1 MLSMRVEVRLLGAV
15 QLYGDGRPAALGA
28 AKRQVMLV
36 ALALEANRSVSL
48 GRLSEMV
55 WAGPPPR
62 SAIANLR
69 SHAAALRQIL
79 GDRLVAERG
88 GYRLRLAPGELDVDE
103 FRRLAEAG
111 RDALAADD
119 PQLAVSCLTSAL
131 QLWRGRAGD
140 GLPGGTAV
148 EARLASLDE
157 QRLPVVE
164 DLVEARLRQGEHL
177 EVVPVLRQHL
187 HHDPLRERAWGQLML
202 ALYRSGD
209 AAAALGAYQEVRR
222 VLDEQLGVA
231 PGPELSA
238 LHRAVLD
245 RAPSLNLTR
254 DRIVTTFGGPE
265 LRLAVEAP
273 RELPPDGVEL
283 VGRDAEVAELL
294 TAVRGAGRVPTTVA
308 LSGPGGSGRSALVVR
323 VARLTAAE
331 FPDGQVFID
340 LRRHQAAAA
349 AITPVEV
356 VARALRALD
365 VPAAE
370 PFDGL
375 DELTGR
381 YRSVLARR
389 RVLLVVDD
397 AEHAAQVRPLVPAEP
412 GCAVIVTCRGR
423 LHTLDGV
430 RHVSVRPLAPP
441 EGYALLASLV
451 GAARLDAEPEA
462 TAELVR
468 RCAGLPLALRVAGA
482 QLAGRP
488 EWAVALLTEQL
499 ADERHRLDVLMYGD
513 LSVRDSVAAGYHAV
527 RAADELTGQVFRL
540 LGELPSPVL
549 PAQVAARLDVP
560 AFRAWRALEGLVD
573 AQLARGE
580 ARGGYRLLPFVA
592 EYAVELAARSGP
604 VTQPAVVPRPRS
616 GRDPSIRSAAV
627 RTLQAG

>member
-1 MLSMRVEVRLLGAV
+1 MRVEVWLLGAV

-28 AKRQVMLV
+28 AKRRVMLA

-69 SHAAALRQIL
+69 SHAAALRQTV

-119 PQLAVSCLTSAL
+119 PHLAVSRLTAAL
-131 QLWRGRAGD
+131 KVWRGRAGD

-177 EVVPVLRQHL
+177 KVVPVLRQHL

-202 ALYRSGD
+202 ALYRGGD

-245 RAPSLNLTR
+245 RAPSLNPTR
-254 DRIVTTFGGPE
+254 DRIVTTSGGPE

-294 TAVRGAGRVPTTVA
+294 AAVRGAGRVPTTVA
-308 LSGPGGSGRSALVVR
+308 VSGPGGSGRSALVVR
-323 VARLTAAE
+323 VACLTAAE
-331 FPDGQVFID
+331 FPDGQVFIA
-340 LRRHQAAAA
+340 LRRPQAAAA
-349 AITPVEV
+349 AIAPAEV

-365 VPAAE
+365 VPTARSS
-370 PFDGL
+370 DGL

-441 EGYALLASLV
+441 DAYALLAGLV
-451 GAARLDAEPEA
+451 GAARLAAEPEA

-468 RCAGLPLALRVAGA
+468 LCAGLPLALRAAGA
-482 QLAGRP
+482 RLVGRP
-488 EWAVALLTEQL
+488 EWPVALLTEQL
-499 ADERHRLDVLMYGD
+499 ADERQRLDVLTYGD

-527 RAADELTGQVFRL
+527 RATDELAGQLFRL

-560 AFRAWRALEGLVD
+560 AARAWRALESLVD
-573 AQLARGE
+573 AQLARAE
-580 ARGGYRLLPFVA
+580 ARSGYYLLPFVA

-604 VTQPAVVPRPRS
+604 ATQPAVVPRPRS